1 MRTKH
6 GAAAL
11 ALLLAGA
18 AAALLVRGESRPAD
32 AARATPEL
40 ARQAR
45 VETRVVVEP
54 RAVEPRAAQP
64 AEPAATPTEVAAIPS
79 SESVRILKVEEGA
92 KQVASYLEGTNRP
105 QDVVTVA
112 RAIGD
117 DPEMTRF
124 IEVEAARM
132 RASSDPAIRARGVLI
147 LAGLG
152 KLDRDD
158 LDRAIQ
164 QETDPAARALLVAH
178 SPENDPAKRTTFLLA
193 AAERDPAPEVR
204 SAAVVELPASLD
216 DAQVERLASILSTD
230 RDTSVRK
237 AAAMWFRGARRAS
250 PSALRALAAQA
261 SDPGADVELRREAA
275 FALLKIEERA
285 PGALAQLQ
293 TNVDDV
299 HRLLASLS
307 PDQG

>member
-6 GAAAL
+6 GATAV
-11 ALLLAGA
+11 ALLLASA
-18 AAALLVRGESRPAD
+18 AAAVLVRGERPAD
-32 AARATPEL
+32 AARATPEP

-45 VETRVVVEP
+45 VAP
-54 RAVEPRAAQP
+54 RALETP
-64 AEPAATPTEVAAIPS
+64 AVQTPPTAPAAPSAAPTEVAATSS
-79 SESVRILKVEEGA
+79 SESVRFLKIEEGA
-92 KQVASYLEGTNRP
+92 KQVANYLEGTNRP
-105 QDVVTVA
+105 QDVVTVT
-112 RAIGD
+112 RAIAD

-124 IEVEAARM
+124 LEVEAARM
-132 RASSDPAIRARGVLI
+132 RASTDSAIRARGVLV

-152 KLDRDD
+152 KLDRAD
-158 LDRAIQ
+158 LDRAIE

-178 SPENDPAKRTTFLLA
+178 SPESDPARRTTSLLA
-193 AAERDPAPEVR
+193 AAERDPAAEVR
-204 SAAVVELPASLD
+204 AAAVEELPASLD

-230 RDTSVRK
+230 RDASVRK
-237 AAAMWFRGARRAS
+237 VAAMWFRGARRAS

-261 SDPGADVELRREAA
+261 SDAGADVELRRTAA
-275 FALLKIEERA
+275 LALLKIEERA